1 MICSVTFAGIEG
13 RLTGLSF
20 PASSFVPFLNTGGP
34 LPFFQSSDAFRDCC
48 DFQRDLRVAL

>member
-20 PASSFVPFLNTGGP
+20 PASSFMPFLKTGGP